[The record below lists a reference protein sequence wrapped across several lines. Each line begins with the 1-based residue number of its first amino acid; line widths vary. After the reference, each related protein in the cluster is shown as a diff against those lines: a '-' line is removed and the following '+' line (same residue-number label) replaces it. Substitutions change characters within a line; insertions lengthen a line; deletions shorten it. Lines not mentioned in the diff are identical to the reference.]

1 MKIIRY
7 KTPEQIANEF
17 FPVRLDLYCDRKS
30 VLESSLE
37 FAATLTRNKARF
49 IEMVSAEKI
58 DLLRGRKSKEA
69 AIAMLEDMKF
79 SKLSELDSIKMN
91 NAVAKR
97 RSAEVVFDGSKVGDE
112 NQKEAEYDYLLNMPL
127 SSLTSEKIESL
138 NDEATRTDEKLKKI
152 QNTRAEVL
160 WNEDLD
166 RLEPYL

>member
-1 MKIIRY
+1 
-7 KTPEQIANEF
+7 
-17 FPVRLDLYCDRKS
+17 VRLDLYCDRKS

-152 QNTRAEVL
+152 QNTRAEDL

>member
-37 FAATLTRNKARF
+37 FAAALTRNKARF

-152 QNTRAEVL
+152 QNTRAEDL